1 MTTEPRTYEAPA
13 IVTHVARYMPAER
26 TGVIKGDIILAFGT
40 LSPAEVIENRE
51 AMAGLKR
58 HDWLLIQRGT
68 TVFKLAF
75 GEGLEGCLMEAHARV
90 EVDLPTGVDYP
101 TWWGGVQSGGA
112 MVLIPDKISRLWALL
127 PSLLYVRFRN
137 WMMFTATSL
146 VWLTAYIVEGPVT
159 LIIAYLITVAVAAL
173 GGPSMLR
180 DASEKQGY
188 IGRGHYAIASY
199 RDAAALEIV
208 TEERLNP
215 HKIKKAAEAAAQ
227 QQPESATA

>member
-1 MTTEPRTYEAPA
+1 
-13 IVTHVARYMPAER
+13 MPAER

-112 MVLIPDKISRLWALL
+112 MVLIPDKISKPTYPQVYFAGHGLGHHPYCGKERHGCHANRLVKLRHLGFGPARERLRCQAAHFRAIKRALVH
-127 PSLLYVRFRN
+127 P
-137 WMMFTATSL
+137 
-146 VWLTAYIVEGPVT
+146 
-159 LIIAYLITVAVAAL
+159 VAAL
-173 GGPSMLR
+173 PGEKRPNSLPGSALPAR
-180 DASEKQGY
+180 VCGECAQSE
-188 IGRGHYAIASY
+188 
-199 RDAAALEIV
+199 AALKLCRPFV
-208 TEERLNP
+208 QKLGSLAKRGLP
-215 HKIKKAAEAAAQ
+215 YQ
-227 QQPESATA
+227 